1 MIDNGVYMKK
11 KHKESFRKVLSN
23 NFYMLRLLWKACPWK
38 ILYTTLI
45 TVLNTLLGLV
55 NLYFL
60 RYAVNIAQTGG
71 DYFEAVKFLC
81 ILFLIYVVYHIATSY
96 VDIKLQ
102 PYFTYTI
109 NRSIKTM
116 SLKKM
121 AECELFCYEDPEYH
135 NTYTRAMAEC
145 SGRVDAVFNSSIT
158 IINAGISLVGSGIL
172 ALLIDPLVLIFAFFP
187 FLVNKIRKKK
197 NDLSFD
203 LDQSKTS
210 AERKKQYAVRTFYL
224 RDYAAE
230 LRLSNIS
237 KVVLRQYK
245 EAADEIIHIYRSKG
259 LRLGFWELLIIVVSI
274 FLSHSLLYVY
284 AAWQT
289 LGTKRMLYGDCLVLI
304 NTVARVST
312 SIDTLNA
319 SIAQMYSHS
328 LYINNLRQ
336 FMEYQQEI
344 REDETAL
351 PARDGDISLKNV
363 SFKYHGKHNEYILKD
378 ISLHIRKGE
387 KIAIVGHNGA
397 GKTTLI
403 KLLLRLYDPSEGVI
417 ELNGRDIKEYRLS
430 TYHDLFATVLQDYR
444 HFSMTVKEN
453 VLLRSSHGDDD
464 PVVID
469 ALQKSGLYDR
479 VLQMASGIHTVLDR
493 EFDNEGEVL
502 SGGQN
507 QKLAISHVYAK
518 DCPVVI
524 LDEPSSALDPIAE
537 YEMYENMT
545 RACCNR
551 TVIMISHRLSSA
563 ILADRI
569 YFLENGRILE
579 SGCHKELMDKNGEY
593 AKLFR
598 IQAENYIKGGNDT

>member
-1 MIDNGVYMKK
+1 MKK
-11 KHKESFRKVLSN
+11 KNKESFLKALSN

-45 TVLNTLLGLV
+45 TVLDTLLGLV

-71 DYFEAVKFLC
+71 NYFDAVKFLC
-81 ILFLIYVVYHIATSY
+81 ILFLIYVVYHIVTSC
-96 VDIKLQ
+96 VDVKLQ

-109 NRSIKTM
+109 HRKMKTM

-121 AECELFCYEDPEYH
+121 AECELFCYEDPEYY

-158 IINAGISLVGSGIL
+158 VINAGISLVGSGIL
-172 ALLIDPLVLIFAFFP
+172 ACLIDPLVLIFAFFP

-197 NDLSFD
+197 NYLSFD

-210 AERKKQYAVRTFYL
+210 AERKKQYTVRTFYL

-237 KVVLRQYK
+237 KVILRQYK
-245 EAADEIIHIYRSKG
+245 EAADEIIRIYRSKG
-259 LRLGFWELLIIVVSI
+259 VRLAFWELLIIVAST
-274 FLSHSLLYVY
+274 FLSHSLLFAY

-304 NTVARVST
+304 NTVARVSA

-336 FMEYQQEI
+336 FMEYQQGI
-344 REDETAL
+344 REDMEA
-351 PARDGDISLKNV
+351 PSAKAGDISLKHV
-363 SFKYHGKHNEYILKD
+363 SFKYHGEHNEYILKD
-378 ISLHIRKGE
+378 ISLRIREGE

-417 ELNGRDIKEYRLS
+417 ELNGRDIKKYRLS

-453 VLLRSSHGDDD
+453 VLLRRPQDDDD
-464 PVVID
+464 PIVID
-469 ALQKSGLYDR
+469 ALQKSGLYNR
-479 VLQMASGIHTVLDR
+479 VRQMPSGIHTVLDR
-493 EFDNEGEVL
+493 EFDNEGEIL

-537 YEMYENMT
+537 YEMYENMIK
-545 RACCNR
+545 ACRNR
-551 TVIMISHRLSSA
+551 TMILISHRLSSA
-563 ILADRI
+563 TLADRI
-569 YFLENGRILE
+569 YLLENGRILE
-579 SGCHKELMDKNGEY
+579 SGNHKELMDKNGEY

-598 IQAENYIKGGNDT
+598 IQAENYIKGGDDT